1 MSAFP
6 SHRIKLRECDLYLKI
21 QNTCELEM
29 GKNPNS
35 DHDLHDVHT
44 LSPASLLVWQREEVE
59 TWGKENAEQSIQAV
73 QSHLVI
79 P

>member
-1 MSAFP
+1 
-6 SHRIKLRECDLYLKI
+6 
-21 QNTCELEM
+21 M

-35 DHDLHDVHT
+35 DHDLHDV

-59 TWGKENAEQSIQAV
+59 TWGKENAEQSIWLV
-73 QSHLVI
+73 QCHLVI